1 VSFFSQI
8 FGPIDYANMCNQLGV
23 PLEYAQGWSDTANI
37 FGLQNAT
44 PQPPPFPR
52 SEDMKDY
59 VMNRR
64 MQRLRNQIELR
75 HKEQLK
81 HFGMFLIGAALI
93 PLVIGLISQAWKL
106 GLEAAL
112 S

>member
-1 VSFFSQI
+1 
-8 FGPIDYANMCNQLGV
+8 
-23 PLEYAQGWSDTANI
+23 
-37 FGLQNAT
+37 
-44 PQPPPFPR
+44 
-52 SEDMKDY
+52 MKDY